1 MGMFAMEIMK
11 IVGLGITATVLSIIL
26 KQKKPE
32 FAVQLSLVVGIIIFF
47 IIMPQLEYVIKTLNS
62 LSERVNL
69 KFVYFSSILKII
81 GVAYI
86 AEFGAQIARD
96 ANENAIA
103 SKIELGA
110 KIIIMTFALPILTA
124 LLDLI
129 VKIIP

>member
-1 MGMFAMEIMK
+1 MEIMK
-11 IVGLGITATVLSIIL
+11 IVGLGITATVLSVII

-32 FAVQLSLVVGIIIFF
+32 FAIQLSLVVGLIIFF
-47 IIMPQLEYVIKTLNS
+47 MVIPDLDYIIKTLNS
-62 LSERVNL
+62 LSDRVGL

-81 GVAYI
+81 GIAYI
-86 AEFGAQIARD
+86 AEFGAQVARD

-103 SKIELGA
+103 SKIELGG

-129 VKIIP
+129 VKIMP